1 MKQRPFVDTL
11 RDVEFGSLLEEL
23 AEIQHEVV
31 TAVSSTDKA
40 GKIVIELDY
49 KPEGNGQLSIKANVK
64 KKVPQFPRGTSIFFI
79 TPERN
84 LTRQDPRQQALEL
97 RSVDAPA
104 TQPLKDV
111 SNG

>member
-40 GKIVIELDY
+40 GKIVIEGLRMA
-49 KPEGNGQLSIKANVK
+49 KH
-64 KKVPQFPRGTSIFFI
+64 
-79 TPERN
+79 
-84 LTRQDPRQQALEL
+84 RQRQGIDGI
-97 RSVDAPA
+97 DA
-104 TQPLKDV
+104 
-111 SNG
+111 